1 MLRRK
6 SNQKMQWKQTMHK
19 TSKNAKKASF
29 AKMPVMQKT

>member
-6 SNQKMQWKQTMHK
+6 RNQKKRCKQTMHK

-29 AKMPVMQKT
+29 AKMTVLQKT